1 MLIFRPPHLA
11 RSLCRFTAGLLSSHP
26 MSRPLRFEFPGAVWH
41 LYNRGVNRQDIFFD
55 DDDRNLFL
63 DILKRTVH
71 RYGWLVHAWAQ
82 MTNHYHL
89 LVETPQTNLSA
100 GMRDLDRDYAQPV
113 VSLIAQPSRSSATQ
127 FARFAR

>member
-1 MLIFRPPHLA
+1 M
-11 RSLCRFTAGLLSSHP
+11 SHP
-26 MSRPLRFEFPGAVWH
+26 LRLEFPGAVWR

-63 DILKRTVH
+63 DILKRAVQ

-100 GMRDLDRDYAQPV
+100 GMRELDRDYA
-113 VSLIAQPSRSSATQ
+113 
-127 FARFAR
+127 